1 MRTRSHPDRPTNQR
15 GISLVEVMIALVV
28 LSLGIMAISSIFP
41 AGTRTEVQTRNLS
54 NASYYAV
61 QKVEDLK
68 AMPWSDPN
76 LTVGRHPVA
85 NFDTLGASK
94 AWRRFYQVDVLP
106 APLDDLKRVVVQ
118 VQWTYNGTRTVTDTA
133 YVRK

>member
-1 MRTRSHPDRPTNQR
+1 MHTRSHPDEPTNER

-28 LSLGIMAISSIFP
+28 LALGIMAISSIFP
-41 AGTRTEVQTRNLS
+41 AGTRTQVQSRNLS
-54 NASYYAV
+54 DAAYYAV

-68 AMPWSDPN
+68 SLPWSDAG
-76 LTVGRHPVA
+76 LSVGRHPAA

-94 AWRRFYQVDVLP
+94 AWLRFYQVDILP

-118 VQWTYNGTRTVTDTA
+118 VSWTYQGTRTVTDTA